1 MTSNIQ
7 RAGRRTKQT
16 SVQIDARARL
26 GFLEQCVVFSL
37 LLLLIWLP
45 LPLGSNRD
53 WAAGVFVAW
62 SGMLGLAWTTLQIRG
77 NDERRR
83 NPAWPVGRWLT
94 GILFATQVWVA
105 VQWVTG
111 LTVDVG
117 ASFQRLMLGLSYGL
131 LFVMVLTLFQTR
143 GRLTLLLA
151 TLVVSG
157 TLQAFLGAFMSLS
170 GIEWLLFSPKTTY
183 IGDATGTFINRNHLA
198 GYLELTIACGIGLL
212 LALRDGRPINWRNSL
227 ELLLGPKARLRL
239 ALVIMVIALV
249 MTHSRGGNIGF
260 FVALMVVG
268 TLFVL
273 RNREHRTR
281 NVAILLSIVL
291 IDVLVISQYFGL
303 ERLKDRL
310 MQTRL
315 TDVVVDGR
323 VVATA
328 NELRDDVVRQAIPL
342 LKERPWTGQGAGSFE
357 AVFPRFPDHTIPLH
371 FDHAHNDYLQF
382 AVEFGIVGSAPL
394 ALFAALALWHALRAL
409 WRRDS
414 AFCSGVGF
422 GAAMGIIALAVHSA
436 TDFNLQIP
444 ANAATFVV
452 LCAIAVLA
460 GHHLK
465 PRHPGRDEDRRVSSS
480 GREHCAGNSAG
491 VAADY

>member
-1 MTSNIQ
+1 M
-7 RAGRRTKQT
+7 RAGVD
-16 SVQIDARARL
+16 S
-26 GFLEQCVVFSL
+26 LERWIVAGL
-37 LLLLIWLP
+37 LILLIWLP

-53 WAAGVFVAW
+53 WAVGVFVTCV
-62 SGMLGLAWTTLQIRG
+62 GLLGLAWAVLQIRAGG
-77 NDERRR
+77 NQR
-83 NPAWPVGRWLT
+83 PSSAWSHGLLLA
-94 GILFATQVWVA
+94 GLLFATQAWVS
-105 VQWVTG
+105 VQWLAG
-111 LTVDVG
+111 ITVDVG
-117 ASFQRLMLGLSYGL
+117 STFQRLMLGLSYSL
-131 LFVMVLTLFQTR
+131 LFVMVIALFQTR
-143 GRLTLLLA
+143 SRLTLLLA

-157 TLQAFLGAFMSLS
+157 TFQAFHGAFTSLS

-198 GYLELTIACGIGLL
+198 GYLELTIACGLGLL
-212 LALRDGRPINWRNSL
+212 LALRDGRPISWRNSL

-260 FVALMVVG
+260 FVGLMVVG

-273 RNREHRTR
+273 RNRQHRVR
-281 NVAILLSIVL
+281 NIAVLLSIVL

-310 MQTRL
+310 VQTRL
-315 TDVVVDGR
+315 TDAVIDGR

-328 NELRDDVVRQAIPL
+328 NELRDDVVLQAIPL
-342 LKERPWTGQGAGSFE
+342 LKERPWTGLGAGSFE
-357 AVFPRFPDHTIPLH
+357 AVFPRFPDHTIALH

-382 AVEFGIVGSAPL
+382 GVEFGVLGSLPL
-394 ALFAALALWHALRAL
+394 ALFAALALWHALKAL
-409 WRRDS
+409 WRRES
-414 AFCSGVGF
+414 AYCSGVGF
-422 GAAMGIIALAVHSA
+422 GAAMGIIALAVHSG

-465 PRHPGRDEDRRVSSS
+465 PQRRQHGTPMSKFKT
-480 GREHCAGNSAG
+480 
-491 VAADY
+491 